1 MLGCNVG
8 LHQVTDLHFV
18 SPAFSRAWNISG
30 HERLGFITA
39 RLESFKALGPVVNER
54 TSIDFSWN
62 GIKPFR
68 HAMKHLPKA
77 YELEPGIY
85 QACVI
90 LYVEIRQQLCFHMAL
105 ARNQERLGGFTDF
118 LMERS
123 WRKYFY
129 STLQGETWWLAPRC
143 LWCSALERL
152 FPPFLPSS
160 YFSRYLKVER
170 PLSSS
175 RIAIN
180 RSGWAT
186 APPSAPV
193 LCGEISQDVC

>member
-1 MLGCNVG
+1 MLSTWACLQGCFCSLKFVSYSPSQQIQLQDIKNLAVKMVGMLKPKRETKANETKMELDLLCRAVG

-30 HERLGFITA
+30 HERLGFMTA
-39 RLESFKALGPVVNER
+39 RLDSFKALGPRPVVNER

-68 HAMKHLPKA
+68 HAMKHLSKA

-105 ARNQERLGGFTDF
+105 ARNQERLGDFTDF

-123 WRKYFY
+123 WRKYIY
-129 STLQGETWWLAPRC
+129 NTL
-143 LWCSALERL
+143 
-152 FPPFLPSS
+152 
-160 YFSRYLKVER
+160 
-170 PLSSS
+170 
-175 RIAIN
+175 
-180 RSGWAT
+180 
-186 APPSAPV
+186 
-193 LCGEISQDVC
+193 